1 MGPYESSFRTFDA
14 NDYSPLGKEIFL
26 FYIFIW
32 FLFSITNIPCMFI
45 QGWNMDFYV
54 YSKPE
59 IMIFL
64 IAGKSGRVFRLK
76 LSLIVLIF

>member
-1 MGPYESSFRTFDA
+1 
-14 NDYSPLGKEIFL
+14 
-26 FYIFIW
+26 
-32 FLFSITNIPCMFI
+32 
-45 QGWNMDFYV
+45 MDFYV